1 MNEALYRDIHVED
14 MSVLTKGIQPNQSQP
29 IPQRKDPR
37 IIFIEM
43 SLSKPV
49 LLQSQP
55 IFVHVYS
62 STQDNVQYKDQQR
75 QYLTS
80 LLCGTIHQTYCI
92 PKPMCLSLCKV
103 LDYNYS

>member
-14 MSVLTKGIQPNQSQP
+14 MSVLTKGIQPN
-29 IPQRKDPR
+29 
-37 IIFIEM
+37 
-43 SLSKPV
+43 
-49 LLQSQP
+49 QSQP